1 MDTRPRIGAPVAGT
15 WRRRLFP
22 FLAWR
27 DGYGLATLRRDV
39 VAGITIAVVLVPQSM
54 AYALLAG
61 LPAQYGLYAALV
73 TPVVGALWGSLRQ
86 LATGPYAIMSL
97 LVLTTLSPYAEPGSP
112 TYVALAFQLAAMVGC
127 VYLLMDALRLG
138 AAMAFVSS
146 STVKNFTS
154 AAALIIISTQLP
166 HLLGL
171 SLPGG
176 DSAIGDAA
184 ALLGALPDLH
194 PPTLALGLLGFALIY
209 GTKRRYP
216 RVPAALIAITALA
229 LVTWL
234 LRLDLQG
241 VQILGAVPGGLPVPR
256 IPSLRLDLVPPLLGP
271 AFVIGL
277 VGFTGTYAVGRSI
290 AAQTHQRVDVNQ
302 ELIGQGLA
310 NLAGS
315 LFQGFPVS
323 GSFSRTALGFAAG
336 ARTGVSSLVSSLVVL
351 LALLFLSPVLGQI
364 PRAAL
369 AAVVIAAVLLLFHP
383 VELFTLWRKSRD
395 DGVVAVTVFVLAL
408 LLKPDYAL
416 LIGVIV
422 SLALFLWK
430 SMHPRIVV
438 VTRRP
443 GAPVFVNAGPEGLPV
458 CPQLCMV
465 RIDDAIYFAN
475 AQYTMDQVLAALDA
489 AGGAVRHLVLDM
501 KGVGFMDITGAEELG
516 ALLHALERRGVG
528 LSLVGLH
535 LPVHRI
541 CAAVGLTARLGPARL
556 FQGYQAAVDA
566 LFPALDPDHC
576 HRACPHRVF
585 EQCPA
590 QPPPRP

>member
-1 MDTRPRIGAPVAGT
+1 MDTKPRAGT
-15 WRRRLFP
+15 PVPRTRRRRLFP

-27 DGYGLATLRRDV
+27 DGYGVATFRRDV
-39 VAGITIAVVLVPQSM
+39 IAGITVAVVLVPQSM

-86 LATGPYAIMSL
+86 LATGPYAITSL
-97 LVLTTLSPYAEPGSP
+97 LVLTTLSPYAEPGSQA
-112 TYVALAFQLAAMVGC
+112 YVALAIQLAAMVGC
-127 VYLLMDALRLG
+127 IYLLLGALRLG

-146 STVKNFTS
+146 STVKGFNA
-154 AAALIIISTQLP
+154 AAALIIIATQLP

-171 SLPGG
+171 SLPVGG
-176 DSAIGDAA
+176 SAIGDAI
-184 ALLGALPDLH
+184 ALLGALPGLH
-194 PPTLALGLLGFALIY
+194 PPTLALGLLGFVLIY
-209 GTKRRYP
+209 GMKRRYP
-216 RVPAALIAITALA
+216 RIPAALIAVTALA

-241 VQILGAVPGGLPVPR
+241 VQVLGAVPGGLPVPR
-256 IPSLRLDLVPPLLGP
+256 VPSLRLDLVPALLGP

-277 VGFTGTYAVGRSI
+277 VGFTGTYAVGRSVSDR
-290 AAQTHQRVDVNQ
+290 THQRVDVNQ

-310 NLAGS
+310 NLVGS
-315 LFQGFPVS
+315 LFQGYPVS

-351 LALLFLSPVLGQI
+351 LALLFVSPLLGQI

-383 VELFTLWRKSRD
+383 VELFTLWRKSRA

-408 LLKPDYAL
+408 LVKPDYAL

-422 SLALFLWK
+422 SLALFLLK
-430 SMHPRIVV
+430 SMHPRVVV

-443 GAPVFVNAGPEGLPV
+443 GAPVFVNRAQEDLPA

-465 RIDDAIYFAN
+465 RVDDAIYFAN
-475 AQYTMDQVLAALDA
+475 AEYTMLQVRAALDA

-501 KGVGFMDITGAEELG
+501 KGVGFVDLTGAEELG
-516 ALLHALERRGVG
+516 RLHHEIRDRGVG
-528 LSLVGLH
+528 LALVGLH
-535 LPVHRI
+535 LPVHRL
-541 CAAVGLTARLGPARL
+541 CAAVGLLDRLGPGWL
-556 FQGYQAAVDA
+556 FQGYQDAVDA
-566 LFPALDPDHC
+566 LFPSLDPDHC
-576 HRACPHRVF
+576 LRACPYRIF
-585 EQCPA
+585 EQCPSPT
-590 QPPPRP
+590 PPGP